1 MERSIN
7 LVWQVDPYSSS
18 IWEYD
23 WISSVLSDFNVTH
36 IVDTDYKICVD
47 NAIIVSPGKR
57 RAEYRNLETY
67 VKSFREQGLKVG
79 FIHLGDEWLR
89 DPINFYKHVD
99 FIFRNYYRSEAHKLG
114 NCFYFPLGYK
124 TGFCKELVFRD
135 LNDRQYSWSFAGHAK
150 GSRYKMLD
158 YAHKIPGG
166 LYHRTQMFNDPQGL
180 STKSYAELL
189 NQTKFALCPRG
200 NFSVDTFRFYEA
212 LEAGTIP
219 IVEDRG
225 GREVLKE
232 VLGIRSFLSSGC
244 HKPSYWLVNTRYLT
258 QQSYWQQAYGLE
270 FPCPRIYDWENL
282 EALLAH
288 MDVEST
294 ARTIQNWWSNYK
306 LSLSK
311 LMSTTIEA
319 AFFR

>member
-1 MERSIN
+1 
-7 LVWQVDPYSSS
+7 
-18 IWEYD
+18 
-23 WISSVLSDFNVTH
+23 
-36 IVDTDYKICVD
+36 
-47 NAIIVSPGKR
+47 
-57 RAEYRNLETY
+57 
-67 VKSFREQGLKVG
+67 
-79 FIHLGDEWLR
+79 
-89 DPINFYKHVD
+89 
-99 FIFRNYYRSEAHKLG
+99 
-114 NCFYFPLGYK
+114 
-124 TGFCKELVFRD
+124 
-135 LNDRQYSWSFAGHAK
+135 
-150 GSRYKMLD
+150 
-158 YAHKIPGG
+158 
-166 LYHRTQMFNDPQGL
+166 MFNDPQGL